1 MKKLICALALALVAF
16 SSVGVA
22 LADTETGSGI
32 VGTQSP

>member
-1 MKKLICALALALVAF
+1 MKKLAFALIVALVAF
-16 SSVGVA
+16 SGVRVA